1 MGAVVAL
8 GALSGLAPD
17 LDVFIQSPTDALLF
31 LEFHRQFTHSLIF
44 IPIGAFV
51 CSVVLYPLFRRA
63 FDWKTAYVVCVLGY
77 ATHGLLDACTS
88 YGTQLFWPFSNYRVS
103 WNTVSIIDPIFT
115 LPLVTAIGLG
125 LWRRQR
131 TFAWFGVGWAIFY
144 MSLGAIQNARVES
157 YAHDL
162 ATSRGH
168 EPTRITAKPGFANI
182 LAWKLIYEADGVF
195 HVDAIRAGT
204 ELEHCGG
211 MSIPR
216 FDAFEWLPAESQ
228 LAIDIERFRW
238 FSDDYLA
245 VDPASP
251 SDEPYVIDVRYSVVP
266 NQIDPLW
273 GVVVDKT
280 APLDSHVDF
289 VPQRRGS
296 PEQIDAYGLILSGE
310 VCD

>member
-1 MGAVVAL
+1 MVAL

-17 LDVFIQSPTDALLF
+17 LDVLIQSSTDSLLF

-44 IPIGAFV
+44 VPIGALVCTLVLHPFV
-51 CSVVLYPLFRRA
+51 RRLI
-63 FDWKTAYVVCVLGY
+63 DWRTAYLVCFLAY

-115 LPLVTAIGLG
+115 LPLVASVAVGL
-125 LWRRQR
+125 RRGNR
-131 TFAWFGVGWAIFY
+131 RIALLGFGWAVFY
-144 MSLGAIQNARVES
+144 MGIGALQNARVE
-157 YAHDL
+157 AHALEL
-162 ATSRGH
+162 AQSRGH
-168 EPTRITAKPGFANI
+168 EPSRITAKPGFANI

-195 HVDAIRAGT
+195 HVDAIRAGVAV
-204 ELEHCGG
+204 EHCGG
-211 MSIPR
+211 TSIRR
-216 FDAFEWLPAESQ
+216 FDSFDWLPADSQ

-245 VDPASP
+245 VDPGSP
-251 SDEPYVIDVRYSVVP
+251 VDEPYVIDVRYSVVP

-273 GVVVDKT
+273 GVVVDRR

-289 VPQRRGS
+289 VTQRRGS
-296 PEQIDAYGLILSGE
+296 PAQLDAYRQILSGE
-310 VCD
+310 VCG